1 MKSLLRYIFTF
12 VRDITLKFATFANFK
27 SLLLNTEIR
36 ILEEFFNK
44 AIREND
50 VPKSPDSWLYK
61 IDTWFGIQPPLPD
74 SVWKRILL

>member
-50 VPKSPDSWLYK
+50 VPKSPDS
-61 IDTWFGIQPPLPD
+61 
-74 SVWKRILL
+74 